1 MNIMRWW
8 KKYRLS
14 KCGQINNK
22 IKVDFMKE
30 QLQHSMNM
38 GFTATTAEEIQQG
51 KEGFLCK
58 DLDSNEWVLVGA
70 DLTLKE
76 GIELEILNTSNELS
90 KWKWNKA
97 VVKFNK
103 DFNELA
109 LYMYDTSDFEK
120 ISSNYLVRTKSM

>member
-1 MNIMRWW
+1 
-8 KKYRLS
+8 
-14 KCGQINNK
+14 
-22 IKVDFMKE
+22 MKE

-38 GFTATTAEEIQQG
+38 DFTATTAEEIQQG
-51 KEGFLCK
+51 KEEFLCK
-58 DLDSNEWVLVGA
+58 DLDSNEWVLVEA

-103 DFNELA
+103 NFNELA